1 MASVYFKSR
10 SEAGRRL
17 AELIRDRPLGDSAV
31 VSLSVDA
38 ALIALELARALECPM
53 QLYLEESISIPG
65 GLQIGSVDQD
75 GGFRYASDI
84 STGHQ
89 DYFYQEFR
97 GYIEETKRASFSS
110 LNRELK
116 GRETLRKDLLH
127 GRHIFVVADCLQ
139 NLVPVT
145 SFIASIKSVE
155 YDAVIVCAPLIM
167 SKDVTDIKQI
177 SPTSYFMGA
186 LDFFYGADHYF
197 EDNSVIDREKT
208 IEIVSDTLKLWPL
221 AA

>member
-1 MASVYFKSR
+1 
-10 SEAGRRL
+10 
-17 AELIRDRPLGDSAV
+17 
-31 VSLSVDA
+31 
-38 ALIALELARALECPM
+38 
-53 QLYLEESISIPG
+53 
-65 GLQIGSVDQD
+65 DQD

-127 GRHIFVVADCLQ
+127 VRHIFVVADCLQ

-197 EDNSVIDREKT
+197 ED
-208 IEIVSDTLKLWPL
+208 
-221 AA
+221 